1 MDETQPIK
9 DTAGHIRN
17 PLTVIS
23 RFAAVAEISGT
34 AVLPFIEPAN
44 QATYIW
50 FLMLFP
56 AFLVGLFFLTLNF
69 NHKTLYAPSDYKNQN
84 HFLNL
89 FGITTE
95 DERRGKLE
103 AELQEESLPSPN
115 APPLAPLAPVSPE
128 APEQEPSEPD
138 NQENESRCQNEHPL
152 PDEAC
157 SDMAEQNPERQAL
170 NHSIL
175 KGNPPYERSTSLRL
189 ETIKEQD
196 QINLRNKLQDIES
209 KAIAKLLKTTKISF
223 DRNLKIE
230 TADPNQPI
238 IFDGMSITSDEVHA
252 TEIKYFDSKG
262 FSVQRVLPIL
272 NQAAHAAQLINRSIN
287 RKFIFYLIV
296 VINKPLDSKQIDVI
310 SLACQRVAA
319 ALGLITNV
327 YVIEADKLLSDEGYT
342 FYERKHPKG

>member
-1 MDETQPIK
+1 MDKTQSIR
-9 DTAGHIRN
+9 DSAGHIRN

-89 FGITTE
+89 FGITTA
-95 DERRGKLE
+95 DERRDKLE
-103 AELQEESLPSPN
+103 AELQEESPPSPN
-115 APPLAPLAPVSPE
+115 ATSLAPPDPLAPE
-128 APEQEPSEPD
+128 ASEQEPSEAD
-138 NQENESRCQNEHPL
+138 NPENESRCPKEHPF
-152 PDEAC
+152 PEEAC
-157 SDMAEQNPERQAL
+157 SDMAEQHQERQPL
-170 NHSIL
+170 THSIL
-175 KGNPPYERSTSLRL
+175 KRPPTDERSTSLKL

-230 TADPNQPI
+230 TADPDHPI

-262 FSVQRVLPIL
+262 FSVQRVLPTL

-296 VINKPLDSKQIDVI
+296 VVNKPLDSKQVDVI

-327 YVIEADKLLSDEGYT
+327 YVIEADKLLSEEGFT
-342 FYERKHPKG
+342 FYERRHPKG